1 MFYRNFT
8 QVLLFSFNFTYQ
20 TFCSCTISFLFS
32 YAPTIKS
39 VSSATSSCII
49 LLAVLVY
56 CFPQEENSSL
66 PLDFYLLNG
75 KLSKLSEKHMYLPAT
90 CILCHKW
97 STSTDYSHHARLQCL
112 ATCSEDELVTKS
124 PGVYWHCCCHHR
136 SEALKSKGA
145 SNPSAQ
151 QQVRLEEE
159 QLSAGRG

>member
-32 YAPTIKS
+32 YAPITKS

-49 LLAVLVY
+49 MLAVLAY

-75 KLSKLSEKHMYLPAT
+75 KLSKLSGKHMYLPAT
-90 CILCHKW
+90 CILYHKW
-97 STSTDYSHHARLQCL
+97 STSTDYSHHAHLKCL
-112 ATCSEDELVTKS
+112 ATCFENELVTKS
-124 PGVYWHCCCHHR
+124 PGVYWHCCCHR

-159 QLSAGRG
+159 QLSAGRS